1 MIDKLRNY
9 EKDKNLLF
17 DGIYVFCVPLFMLLI
32 ILKLF
37 YVAMQVQSREYML
50 ENFLIISGLLLLLG
64 LSLYFW
70 QIERGRSVKQWN
82 KSRL

>member
-1 MIDKLRNY
+1 
-9 EKDKNLLF
+9 
-17 DGIYVFCVPLFMLLI
+17 MLLI

-70 QIERGRSVKQWN
+70 QIEQD
-82 KSRL
+82 L

>member
-64 LSLYFW
+64 LSLYFLADR
-70 QIERGRSVKQWN
+70 RGRSVKQWN